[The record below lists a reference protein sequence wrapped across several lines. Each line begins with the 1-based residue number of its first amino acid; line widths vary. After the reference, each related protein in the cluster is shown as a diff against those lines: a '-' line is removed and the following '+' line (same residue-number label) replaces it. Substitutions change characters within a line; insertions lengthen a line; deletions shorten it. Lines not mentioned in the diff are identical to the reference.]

1 MDGPYVGS
9 VNVTRANDEFSVAGT
24 SYVVNRREEPADEW
38 RAGAGRDAQGC
49 VRPDGRR
56 QAQGLGGRRP
66 AEGRLGDVPLEGTAR
81 RPQPDLRV
89 AVDRLARAGHAA
101 LRRRRQ
107 ELAA

>member
-38 RAGAGRDAQGC
+38 RAGAGGDAQGC

-56 QAQGLGGRRP
+56 QAQGLEGRR
-66 AEGRLGDVPLEGTAR
+66 AALGRLGDVPPERVAR
-81 RPQPDLRV
+81 RSEPHLRI

-101 LRRRRQ
+101 LRRRRP
-107 ELAA
+107 EL